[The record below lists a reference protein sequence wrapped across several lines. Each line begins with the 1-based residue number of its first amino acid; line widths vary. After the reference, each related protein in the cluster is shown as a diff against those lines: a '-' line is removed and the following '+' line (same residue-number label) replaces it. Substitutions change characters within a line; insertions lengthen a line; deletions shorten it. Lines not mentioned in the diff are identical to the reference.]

1 MVLGRTFDPEIGLE
15 TIGTVNLIL
24 AKWFAGI
31 GAAAKAV
38 GFIGRAE
45 RVLAFAANRP
55 LELSAQSVA
64 DRIAHSTDEGVPQ
77 LPAPPNLESAVA
89 LIELAG
95 HPHILG
101 REAFAI
107 LDDAGCCE
115 QLALVAVGAAG
126 ARVISAEGWSET

>member
-1 MVLGRTFDPEIGLE
+1 MLAPFASRGNSGTSLSPEISPAE
-15 TIGTVNLIL
+15 ST
-24 AKWFAGI
+24 
-31 GAAAKAV
+31 AALYLSEP
-38 GFIGRAE
+38 GG
-45 RVLAFAANRP
+45 VL
-55 LELSAQSVA
+55 
-64 DRIAHSTDEGVPQ
+64 PQ

-107 LDDAGCCE
+107 LDEAGCCE